1 MKTLARLLCGGLS
14 VGSTLILSAAASGQP
29 SYGYDFLTIGS
40 PNNAPYQTDNL
51 ESLTN
56 GRGSVAYEYR
66 ISRTEVTSQQWME
79 FINTYSGE
87 LGDPYHFSLASG
99 GFMPDSSYSGPGS
112 RWTLI
117 SPSLANAPVFGIS
130 WRQAAMY
137 MNWLHNDKQPT
148 LAALQTG
155 AYDTSTFGD
164 LPGGQFTDAATHLPG
179 AKYWIPTL
187 DEWIKAAHYD
197 PNRYGEG
204 QGGYWQS
211 VNSTDD
217 PLIAGLPGVGQT
229 SAGLEINDPLLGE
242 RDIPLGAYADQ
253 MSPWGLLDLSGGAS
267 EWTEETYYPFFPNFG
282 RGLEGQPAGLIFPF
296 SQNTDLIDYLGIE
309 GPSNHPRSSF
319 RIATAVPLPGSF
331 LVVAGWASLIWTP
344 KRRAKQ

>member
-1 MKTLARLLCGGLS
+1 MYALTVAAGLG
-14 VGSTLILSAAASGQP
+14 VAGAAQAQP
-29 SYGYDFLTIGS
+29 SYGYDFRTIGG
-40 PNNAPYQTDNL
+40 PGNAPYQSADLN
-51 ESLTN
+51 SRTN

-79 FINTYSGE
+79 FINAYSGE
-87 LGDPYHFSLASG
+87 LGDPYHFSVVSG

-137 MNWLHNDKQPT
+137 MNWLHNDRQPT
-148 LAALQTG
+148 LAAIQTG

-229 SAGLEINDPLLGE
+229 TAGLEINDPLLGE

-253 MSPWGLLDLSGGAS
+253 MSPWGLLDLSGGGR
-267 EWTEETYYPFFPNFG
+267 EWTEEVYYPSFPNFV
-282 RGLEGQPAGLIFPF
+282 RGIEGQAAGIILPF
-296 SQNTDLIDYLGIE
+296 SSNTDLIDHLGTDRPLVR
-309 GPSNHPRSSF
+309 GDMSF
-319 RIATAVPLPGSF
+319 RVATAVPSPGVLLMLATASG
-331 LVVAGWASLIWTP
+331 VAGA
-344 KRRAKQ
+344 RRRRP

>member
-1 MKTLARLLCGGLS
+1 MKRPVGLFSIGVIAVATPLLAQPVITGPDANGFTWCE
-14 VGSTLILSAAASGQP
+14 VGDAG
-29 SYGYDFLTIGS
+29 
-40 PNNAPYQTDNL
+40 NAPYQTGNPD
-51 ESLTN
+51 SMTN
-56 GRGSVAYEYR
+56 GRGSVAHEYR

-79 FINTYSGE
+79 FINAYSGE
-87 LGDPYHFSLASG
+87 FGDPYHFSLVSG
-99 GFMPDSSYSGPGS
+99 GFTPDSNYSGPGS

-117 SPSLANAPVFGIS
+117 SPSLANAPVFGIT

-155 AYDTSTFGD
+155 AYDTSTFGRNPD
-164 LPGGQFTDAATHLPG
+164 GTITDASTHLPG
-179 AKYWIPTL
+179 ARYWIPTL

-211 VNSTDD
+211 VNSTDE

-229 SAGLEINDPLLGE
+229 SAGLQINDPLLGE

-253 MSPWGLLDLSGGAS
+253 PSPWGLLDLSGGAR
-267 EWTEETYYPFFPNFG
+267 EWTEALVY
-282 RGLEGQPAGLIFPF
+282 GQGPYARVVDGNPAGFLSPF
-296 SQNTDLIDYLGIE
+296 GPNIDLVDHVGAESPWVGANT
-309 GPSNHPRSSF
+309 SF
-319 RIATAVPLPGSF
+319 RVATTVPSPGVLT
-331 LVVAGWASLIWTP
+331 LVAACGVAG
-344 KRRAKQ
+344 RRRRRP